1 MTDAANPKVFNPW
14 NLKNKDI
21 TTQDVESIMRR
32 YGSPDFKVRELKW
45 FAQACVH
52 KSYVD
57 RPEVWADQPQMTM
70 VERPDGCLSLKQK
83 DNEELEFAGDSVLSA
98 IIGKYLKMRYPGQG
112 EGFLTS
118 LRTQIVNNNT
128 LGELAKKIGFSP
140 FLILSR
146 HVEEVCEGRNNL
158 RILGSMLEAW
168 IAAMYRDRAG
178 NDPKT
183 AFWHV
188 QQWMINVLETYV
200 DFGELIATNTNYKDQ
215 LLRFYQATYHQPPR
229 YKEVSTEGPLHN
241 RTFVMG
247 VLLPDGTVLT
257 TATARNK
264 KDAEQEASRLALVQ
278 LGQQVEQQG
287 ATCLAEGQIAHLV
300 EDDEIDVHQPVGQ
313 LSGPPLRLL
322 GPLQV
327 GQLHR

>member
-1 MTDAANPKVFNPW
+1 MTDASSQKIFNPW

-21 TTQDVESIMRR
+21 TTQDVESIMHR
-32 YGSPDFKVRELKW
+32 YGSPDFKVKELKW

-57 RPEVWADQPQMTM
+57 RPEAWAEQGQASGQGQGQMLMT
-70 VERPDGCLSLKQK
+70 ERPDGCLPLKQK

-98 IIGKYLKMRYPGQG
+98 IVGKYLKMRYPGQG

-168 IAAMYRDRAG
+168 IDAIMEHEGTEGVAYDMARRFFISIIE
-178 NDPKT
+178 K
-183 AFWHV
+183 H
-188 QQWMINVLETYV
+188 IN
-200 DFGELIATNTNYKDQ
+200 FSKLIAEDNNFKDQ
-215 LLRFYQATYHQPPR
+215 LLRYFQAKFHQPPR
-229 YKEVSTEGPLHN
+229 YKEVKVEGPPHD
-241 RTFVMG
+241 RTFTMG
-247 VLLPDGTVLT
+247 VLDPNGKVVATS
-257 TATARNK
+257 TARNK
-264 KDAEQEASRLALVQ
+264 KVAEQEASRLALEVY
-278 LGQQVEQQG
+278 
-287 ATCLAEGQIAHLV
+287 TKKT
-300 EDDEIDVHQPVGQ
+300 
-313 LSGPPLRLL
+313 
-322 GPLQV
+322 
-327 GQLHR
+327 

>member
-57 RPEVWADQPQMTM
+57 RPEVWADQPQMAM
-70 VERPDGCLSLKQK
+70 VERPYGCLSLKQK

-146 HVEEVCEGRNNL
+146 HVEEVCDGRNNL

-168 IAAMYRDRAG
+168 IDAIMEHEGNEGAAYDMARRFFITIIE
-178 NDPKT
+178 K
-183 AFWHV
+183 H
-188 QQWMINVLETYV
+188 IN
-200 DFGELIATNTNYKDQ
+200 FSKLIAEDNNFKDQ
-215 LLRFYQATYHQPPR
+215 LLRYFQAKFHQPPR
-229 YKEVSTEGPLHN
+229 YKEVKIDGPPHD
-241 RTFVMG
+241 RIFTMG
-247 VLLPDGTVLT
+247 VLDPNGKVVATS
-257 TATARNK
+257 TARNK
-264 KDAEQEASRLALVQ
+264 KVAEQEASRLALEVYNKKTST
-278 LGQQVEQQG
+278 E
-287 ATCLAEGQIAHLV
+287 T
-300 EDDEIDVHQPVGQ
+300 
-313 LSGPPLRLL
+313 R
-322 GPLQV
+322 
-327 GQLHR
+327 

>member
-1 MTDAANPKVFNPW
+1 MTDASNPKVFNPW

-57 RPEVWADQPQMTM
+57 RPEVWADQPQMAM
-70 VERPDGCLSLKQK
+70 VERPYGCLSLKQK

-168 IAAMYRDRAG
+168 IDAIMEHEGNEGAAYDMARRFFITIIE
-178 NDPKT
+178 K
-183 AFWHV
+183 H
-188 QQWMINVLETYV
+188 IN
-200 DFGELIATNTNYKDQ
+200 FSKLIAEDNNFKDQ
-215 LLRFYQATYHQPPR
+215 LLRYFQAKFHQPPR
-229 YKEVSTEGPLHN
+229 YKEVKVDGPPHD
-241 RTFVMG
+241 RIFTMG
-247 VLLPDGTVLT
+247 VLDPNGKVIATS
-257 TATARNK
+257 TARNK
-264 KDAEQEASRLALVQ
+264 KVAEQEASRLALEVYNKKTST
-278 LGQQVEQQG
+278 E
-287 ATCLAEGQIAHLV
+287 T
-300 EDDEIDVHQPVGQ
+300 
-313 LSGPPLRLL
+313 R
-322 GPLQV
+322 
-327 GQLHR
+327 